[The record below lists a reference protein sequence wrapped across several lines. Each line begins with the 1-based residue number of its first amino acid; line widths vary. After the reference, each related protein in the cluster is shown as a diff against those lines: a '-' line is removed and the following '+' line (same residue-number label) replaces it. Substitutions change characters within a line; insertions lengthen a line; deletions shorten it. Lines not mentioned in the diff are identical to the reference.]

1 MNSKIWLSSP
11 AFTGEETT
19 YIQEAF
25 DQGIIGN
32 SGENLDV
39 FESEI
44 KTQFS
49 ESREVLATSSGTAAI
64 HLALQLLGVKENDEV
79 LCQSNTF
86 IATANPIRY
95 QKATPI
101 FIDSEKETWNMSP
114 DFLEQAIKERLKVNK
129 KPKAIIYVHLYGMP
143 AKALEIKKIASK
155 YEIPL
160 IEDAAEAFGSQV
172 EGRSCGT
179 LGDISILSFNSN
191 KIITTS
197 GGGALIVNSKELRDK
212 AFFLATQAKDK
223 APYYQHSQIGY
234 NYRMSNVNAGIGR
247 AQIKALSS
255 FIEKRRAI
263 NTYYKKE
270 LSKVTEIIFHEEPNA
285 TYLSNYWLTACQ
297 IKKDPLAVIEELNK
311 NNIEA
316 RSLWK
321 PLHLQPIYKSSLFFG
336 DGTSERLFN
345 SGICLPSSSTLT
357 KEAQERIIKTL
368 TTILKRN

>member
-11 AFTGEETT
+11 TFTGEETT

-25 DQGIIGN
+25 NQGIIGN
-32 SGENLDV
+32 TGENLDV

-44 KTQFS
+44 KTQLS

-64 HLALQLLGVKENDEV
+64 HLALQLLEVNENDEV

-86 IATANPIRY
+86 IATANPITY

-143 AKALEIKKIASK
+143 AKALEIKKIANK

-160 IEDAAEAFGSQV
+160 IEDAAEAFGSQI

-197 GGGALIVNSKELRDK
+197 GGGALIVNSKELKDK

-223 APYYQHSQIGY
+223 APYYQHSKIGY

-247 AQIKALSS
+247 AQIKALSN

-263 NTYYKKE
+263 NAYYKKE
-270 LSKVTEIIFHEEPNA
+270 LCKVSEIVFHKEPNT

-297 IKKDPLAVIEELNK
+297 INSDPLTVIEALNS

-321 PLHLQPIYKSSLFFG
+321 PLHLQPIYKSCLFYG
-336 DGTSERLFN
+336 DGTSEELFN

-357 KEAQERIIKTL
+357 KETQKKIIKTL
-368 TTILKRN
+368 TTILNRN